1 MSALFSGK
9 HEIPKHNGKIFID
22 RQGEAFINMINFLR
36 NNKIPNFKDTNE
48 EINFYEEL
56 QFWQIPINDNSKYLF
71 E

>member
-1 MSALFSGK
+1 LSALFSGK